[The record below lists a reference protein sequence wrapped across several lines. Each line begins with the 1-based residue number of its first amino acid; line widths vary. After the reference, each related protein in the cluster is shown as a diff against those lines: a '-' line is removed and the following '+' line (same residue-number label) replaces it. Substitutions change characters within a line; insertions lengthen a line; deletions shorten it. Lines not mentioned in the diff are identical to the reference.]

1 MTKEEAKRIIKAFG
15 PCTQTYECMTPDDLC
30 EMYPVYDATEVAQV
44 EFDCEDIRR
53 DLEFGFMSDAER
65 DSAVEEWREQK
76 REICDRLRAEG
87 FEVN

>member
-1 MTKEEAKRIIKAFG
+1 MTNEEAKRIIKAFG
-15 PCTQTYECMTPDDLC
+15 PCTTVYECKTPDDLC
-30 EMYPVYDATEVAQV
+30 GDFPNLDATEVAQI

-53 DLEFGFMSDAER
+53 DRDFGFMSDAER

-76 REICDRLRAEG
+76 REIRDRLHAEG